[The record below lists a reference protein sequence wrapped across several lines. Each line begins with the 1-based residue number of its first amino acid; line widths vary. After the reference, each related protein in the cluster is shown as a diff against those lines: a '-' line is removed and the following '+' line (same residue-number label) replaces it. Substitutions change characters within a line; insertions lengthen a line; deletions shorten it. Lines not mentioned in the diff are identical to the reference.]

1 MTQAKAQKPS
11 PEQTRIDELEIKA
24 AFQEQLITD
33 LNDELVKHGQRI
45 AELEQQLT
53 RLVENLK
60 SPQEDTEAADQRPP
74 HY

>member
-11 PEQTRIDELEIKA
+11 TEQTRIDELEIKA

-60 SPQEDTEAADQRPP
+60 NPQEDTEAADQRPP

>member
-1 MTQAKAQKPS
+1 MTQAKAQTPS
-11 PEQTRIDELEIKA
+11 PEQARIDELEIKA

-60 SPQEDTEAADQRPP
+60 NPQEDTEAADQRPP